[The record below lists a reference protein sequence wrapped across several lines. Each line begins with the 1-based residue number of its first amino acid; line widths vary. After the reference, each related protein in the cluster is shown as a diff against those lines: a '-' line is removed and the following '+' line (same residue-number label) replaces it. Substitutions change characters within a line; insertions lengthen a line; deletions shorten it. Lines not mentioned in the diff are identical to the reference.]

1 VRAVEKN
8 GDPRRK
14 AAQPKEHH
22 PRVYPRRSFRRWHA
36 HVLRDEQPPSHI
48 TFRPHSVGNRAV
60 ERQRKRERERGGGG
74 EGRGKTAERKKRG
87 RGNDSNAAE

>member
-74 EGRGKTAERKKRG
+74 RGKTAERKKRG